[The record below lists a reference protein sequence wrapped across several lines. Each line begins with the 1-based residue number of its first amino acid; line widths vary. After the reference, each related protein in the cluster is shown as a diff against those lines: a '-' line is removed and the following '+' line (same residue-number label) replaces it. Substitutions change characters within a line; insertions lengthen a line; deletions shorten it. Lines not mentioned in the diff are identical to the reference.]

1 MGATQISRVTGVQP
15 INQTKALAQLSNQHQ
30 FPSGRKPRS
39 SSSVQA
45 TLNSPYS
52 SGNHA
57 HSPGSQPSVSLA
69 NQSPPPA
76 SKPQRFAPGHQV
88 HDLGPQSSTS
98 LFNPKNFKYHI
109 HRHQN
114 HRCQR
119 H

>member
-45 TLNSPYS
+45 PQQSIP

-98 LFNPKNFKYHI
+98 LFNPKNFLNI
-109 HRHQN
+109 I
-114 HRCQR
+114 
-119 H
+119 